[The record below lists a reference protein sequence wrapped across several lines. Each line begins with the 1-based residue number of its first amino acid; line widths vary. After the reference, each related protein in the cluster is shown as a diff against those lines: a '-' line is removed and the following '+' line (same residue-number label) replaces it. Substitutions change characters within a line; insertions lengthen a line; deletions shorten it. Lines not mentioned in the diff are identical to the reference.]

1 MIDVS
6 TLIIDIFDTLMD
18 SKLPESELSDV
29 MTQILLSMESNGVID
44 SNTPELSECE
54 NVHPKLT
61 EAIENL
67 LDTSDY
73 DDDAYIDEDEDD

>member
-6 TLIIDIFDTLMD
+6 TLVIDIFDTLME

-44 SNTPELSECE
+44 SNTSELSECE

-61 EAIENL
+61 EAIENF
-67 LDTSDY
+67 LDASEYDDDY
-73 DDDAYIDEDEDD
+73 DDEDEED